1 MDDDRFYK
9 LKQGLTE
16 THKIQ
21 SLQARLGEAQEEAKE
36 KHSIYEDKLE
46 MLQRYAGVIQG
57 LGFGLISRLQG
68 DENSLKKWS
77 FEGMYVRGSE
87 FPSSFAK

>member
-1 MDDDRFYK
+1 MDEDRFHK

-36 KHSIYEDKLE
+36 KHSIHEDKLE
-46 MLQRYAGVIQG
+46 MLQRYAGVIRG
-57 LGFGLISRLQG
+57 FGFGLISRLQG
-68 DENSLKKWS
+68 DETSLKKWG
-77 FEGMYVRGSE
+77 FEGIFGFLNSQAHLLSE
-87 FPSSFAK
+87 